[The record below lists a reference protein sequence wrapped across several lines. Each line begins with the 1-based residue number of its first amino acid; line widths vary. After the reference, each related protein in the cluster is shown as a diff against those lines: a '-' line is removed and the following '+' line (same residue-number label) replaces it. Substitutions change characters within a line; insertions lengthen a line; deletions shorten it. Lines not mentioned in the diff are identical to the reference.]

1 MLSLSSI
8 IIFTYFAFWSPF
20 LIFKIILALEVAVIA
35 VSEPDKN
42 PEIKIN
48 KIITISNNKF
58 RNVIWVLI

>member
-1 MLSLSSI
+1 
-8 IIFTYFAFWSPF
+8 
-20 LIFKIILALEVAVIA
+20 AVIA

-58 RNVIWVLI
+58 RNVIGVLI

>member
-8 IIFTYFAFWSPF
+8 IILTYLAFWLPF
-20 LIFKIILALEVAVIA
+20 LILEIILALEVAVIA

-58 RNVIWVLI
+58 RNVIGVLI